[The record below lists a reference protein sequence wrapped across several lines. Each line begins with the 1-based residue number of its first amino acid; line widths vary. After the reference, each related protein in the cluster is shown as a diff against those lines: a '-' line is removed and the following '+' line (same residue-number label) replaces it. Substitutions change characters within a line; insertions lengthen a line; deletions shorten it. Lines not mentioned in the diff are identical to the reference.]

1 MDLKALCCLI
11 CQVALPPDHV
21 SSHIQHKHPAI
32 KLDSTQYCQAVADIK
47 VPVALPTAIAGGGSH
62 RPYKGLLI
70 QDGIAC
76 HLCSYACRS
85 KPHMGDHHRAQHP
98 SIPTPKIW
106 TSCKVQQLDRGAH
119 KTFWRVA
126 DTKETSCDYQEVIDR
141 MRQEMAEVIR
151 VEQVPQ
157 DKRMV
162 SPWLLTT
169 KWHEHVAS
177 HDVMTLR
184 RLVGIPKADDPTLAN
199 LADAVDQYF
208 ESALVLLDTTDELI
222 LQRLNS
228 PDPSKE

>member
-1 MDLKALCCLI
+1 
-11 CQVALPPDHV
+11 
-21 SSHIQHKHPAI
+21 
-32 KLDSTQYCQAVADIK
+32 
-47 VPVALPTAIAGGGSH
+47 
-62 RPYKGLLI
+62 
-70 QDGIAC
+70 
-76 HLCSYACRS
+76 
-85 KPHMGDHHRAQHP
+85 
-98 SIPTPKIW
+98 
-106 TSCKVQQLDRGAH
+106 
-119 KTFWRVA
+119 
-126 DTKETSCDYQEVIDR
+126 